1 MDNKKRD
8 GPVPKWIKNRHKI
21 ASIDQSGSLG
31 VRPQRCGR
39 ERNLGLCILHF
50 SKFVTREST
59 HLITLS
65 RTFAVARR
73 LDRALAHDALD
84 VPRVGS
90 AVRSRQGLERWM
102 IVANHKRWRPER
114 CSFHPSLAAAM
125 SRFRAATR
133 ARSVTRRERFREH
146 RFERAVVPPRLGD
159 VERTTCGNRCLLL
172 VASRRSRIAQI
183 ESISRRATDDDDARF
198 RRAQVE
204 SRPSTSR

>member
-1 MDNKKRD
+1 M
-8 GPVPKWIKNRHKI
+8 KNRHKI
-21 ASIDQSGSLG
+21 ASIDQSGELG

-50 SKFVTREST
+50 SKLRTREST

-90 AVRSRQGLERWM
+90 AVRSRHGLERWM
-102 IVANHKRWRPER
+102 IVANHKRWRLE
-114 CSFHPSLAAAM
+114 
-125 SRFRAATR
+125 RAASIR
-133 ARSVTRRERFREH
+133 LSRPRCRVSERRLARGALRDANVFANY

-172 VASRRSRIAQI
+172 VASRRSRVAQI

>member
-8 GPVPKWIKNRHKI
+8 GPVPKRMKNRHKI

-90 AVRSRQGLERWM
+90 AVRSRHGLERWM
-102 IVANHKRWRPER
+102 IVANHKRWRPEL
-114 CSFHPSLAAAM
+114 PSV
-125 SRFRAATR
+125 SRGRDVAFPSGDARAERYETR
-133 ARSVTRRERFREH
+133 TFS
-146 RFERAVVPPRLGD
+146 
-159 VERTTCGNRCLLL
+159 RTTVLSG
-172 VASRRSRIAQI
+172 
-183 ESISRRATDDDDARF
+183 
-198 RRAQVE
+198 
-204 SRPSTSR
+204 PSSHQGS

>member
-1 MDNKKRD
+1 MNSLGGKVGSYSNLNKSMNKSGGGSYSGYRGSKTAGWAAGGGSGGQQKAGD
-8 GPVPKWIKNRHKI
+8 GPVPKRMKNRHKI

-90 AVRSRQGLERWM
+90 AVRSRHGLERWM
-102 IVANHKRWRPER
+102 IVANHKRWRLER

-133 ARSVTRRERFREH
+133 ARSVTRRERFRELP
-146 RFERAVVPPRLGD
+146 F
-159 VERTTCGNRCLLL
+159 
-172 VASRRSRIAQI
+172 
-183 ESISRRATDDDDARF
+183 
-198 RRAQVE
+198 
-204 SRPSTSR
+204 